1 MSEVASVPNAFSSFR
16 VLQGE
21 ASATETDQLFRNMA
35 ALFSITS
42 ERCDD
47 QQVAQYDTV
56 LCQLADLVETEARAH
71 VAKILS
77 PLDRAPGGVVVKLAR
92 DEIEVAR
99 PLLEFSKVLSDDD
112 LIDIVS
118 SSSEDHRVAIASRTF
133 VGERVGDAI
142 AEHGGKDSI
151 DRLVKNESANLGTF
165 AIGKMVERAANDGEM
180 AKQLRGRAD
189 IDWGKV
195 GSAIGTAGQRVLDNL
210 GLKAKVPDENAM
222 SNAKAIAYGRI
233 KNRAGFSAQ
242 EWRLAWNQVKALS
255 DREQIDMRTLA
266 RFARFGYGH
275 HVASSL
281 TMMLNVPAEV
291 LLKWLSTQ
299 DYVAV
304 TISLRA
310 MGMDPELVPSVFA
323 ALPWRD
329 APSKQELDN
338 VLQRYE
344 ALSSDE
350 ARGIFRL
357 WRAHAFRK
365 KTTVHAAEA

>member
-1 MSEVASVPNAFSSFR
+1 MSETASAPNAFSSFR

-21 ASATETDQLFRNMA
+21 ASASETEQLFRNIA
-35 ALFSITS
+35 SLFSIAS
-42 ERCDD
+42 DRCDD
-47 QQVAQYDTV
+47 QQVAQYDAV
-56 LCQLADLVETEARAH
+56 LCQLAELVESEARAH
-71 VAKILS
+71 VAKLLS

-99 PLLEFSKVLSDDD
+99 PLLEFSKILSDDD
-112 LIDIVS
+112 LIEIVS
-118 SSSEDHRVAIASRTF
+118 STSEDHRVAIAGRTE

-142 AEHGGKDSI
+142 VEYGGKEAME
-151 DRLVKNESANLGTF
+151 RLVTNDTAHLGTY
-165 AIGKMVERAANDGEM
+165 ALGKMVQEAETDTKLAAN
-180 AKQLRGRAD
+180 LRGRED
-189 IDWGKV
+189 VDWRKV
-195 GSAIGTAGQRVLDNL
+195 SSAIGSAGQRVLDNL
-210 GLKAKVPDENAM
+210 GLMSRSSKPDAM
-222 SNAKAIAYGRI
+222 SNAKAIAYGRL

-242 EWRLAWNQVKALS
+242 EWRLAWNQVKALA

-281 TMMLNVPAEV
+281 TMMLNVPSEV

-310 MGMDPELVPSVFA
+310 MGMDPELVGSIFA

-329 APSKQELDN
+329 APSKQDIDQ
-338 VLQRYE
+338 VLQRFE

-365 KTTVHAAEA
+365 RPQNQTAVA

>member
-1 MSEVASVPNAFSSFR
+1 M
-16 VLQGE
+16 
-21 ASATETDQLFRNMA
+21 TD
-35 ALFSITS
+35 
-42 ERCDD
+42 
-47 QQVAQYDTV
+47 
-56 LCQLADLVETEARAH
+56 
-71 VAKILS
+71 
-77 PLDRAPGGVVVKLAR
+77 
-92 DEIEVAR
+92 IEVAR

-118 SSSEDHRVAIASRTF
+118 STSEDHRIAIAGRDA

-142 AEHGGKDSI
+142 VEHGGKDSV
-151 DRLVKNESANLGTF
+151 DRLVKNEAAELGDFALGKIVEQAENDARLAN
-165 AIGKMVERAANDGEM
+165 N
-180 AKQLRGRAD
+180 LRGRKD
-189 IDWGKV
+189 IDWTKV
-195 GSAIGTAGQRVLDNL
+195 SSAIGTAGQRVLDKL
-210 GLKAKVPDENAM
+210 ALTARPTEANAM
-222 SNAKAIAYGRI
+222 SNAKAIAYGRL

-242 EWRLAWNQVKALS
+242 EWRLAWNQVKALA

-281 TMMLNVPAEV
+281 TMMLNVPSEV

-310 MGMDPELVPSVFA
+310 MGMDPDLVGAVFA

-329 APSKQELDN
+329 APSKDDVEQ
-338 VLQRYE
+338 VLQRFE

-365 KTTVHAAEA
+365 RPQNTSAVA

>member
-1 MSEVASVPNAFSSFR
+1 MTDIASAPNAFASFR

-21 ASATETDQLFRNMA
+21 ASASETEQLFRNMA

-42 ERCDD
+42 DRCDD
-47 QQVAQYDTV
+47 QQVAQYDAV
-56 LCQLADLVETEARAH
+56 LCQLAELVESEARAH

-77 PLDRAPGGVVVKLAR
+77 PLDRAPGGVVAKLAH

-99 PLLEFSKVLSDDD
+99 PILEFSKVLSDDD

-118 SSSEDHRVAIASRTF
+118 STSEDHRVAIAGRTF

-142 AEHGGKDSI
+142 VEHGGKESMV
-151 DRLVKNESANLGTF
+151 RLVKNETAALGTY
-165 AIGKMVERAANDGEM
+165 ALGKMVEQAITDTEM
-180 AKQLRGRAD
+180 ADNLRGREE

-195 GSAIGTAGQRVLDNL
+195 GAAIGTAGQRVLEKL
-210 GLKAKVPDENAM
+210 ALTARPSRPDAM
-222 SNAKAIAYGRI
+222 STAKAIAYGRL

-242 EWRLAWNQVKALS
+242 EWRLAWNQVKALT

-310 MGMDPELVPSVFA
+310 MGMDPELVPSVFG

-329 APSKQELDN
+329 APTKEELDQ
-338 VLQRYE
+338 VLQRFE

-365 KTTVHAAEA
+365 RMSDQHAVA

>member
-1 MSEVASVPNAFSSFR
+1 MSETAPVPNAFASFR
-16 VLQGE
+16 VLKGE
-21 ASATETDQLFRNMA
+21 ASPSETEQLFRNVA
-35 ALFSITS
+35 ALFSIAS
-42 ERCDD
+42 DLCDD
-47 QQVAQYDTV
+47 QQVSQYDTV
-56 LCQLADLVETEARAH
+56 LCQLAELVESEARAH
-71 VAKILS
+71 VATILS
-77 PLDRAPGGVVVKLAR
+77 PLDRAPGGVVAKLAH
-92 DEIEVAR
+92 DEIDVAR

-118 SSSEDHRVAIASRTF
+118 STSEDHRVVIAGRTA

-142 AEHGGKDSI
+142 VIHGGKQAMDT
-151 DRLVKNESANLGTF
+151 LVKNETAELGTF
-165 AIGKMVERAANDGEM
+165 ALQRIVQQAENDTELAAN
-180 AKQLRGRAD
+180 LRGRTD
-189 IDWGKV
+189 IDWKQV
-195 GSAIGTAGQRVLDNL
+195 GAAIGTAGQRVLDKL
-210 GLKAKVPDENAM
+210 ALTARPARADAM
-222 SNAKAIAYGRI
+222 SSAKAIAYGRL

-281 TMMLNVPAEV
+281 TMMLNVPSEV

-310 MGMDPELVPSVFA
+310 MGMDPELVGPVFA

-329 APSKQELDN
+329 APTKQDIDQ
-338 VLQRYE
+338 VLQRFE

-350 ARGIFRL
+350 ARDIFRL

-365 KTTVHAAEA
+365 RAAHHDAVA

>member
-1 MSEVASVPNAFSSFR
+1 MSENATAPNAFSSFR
-16 VLQGE
+16 VLQGD
-21 ASATETDQLFRNMA
+21 ASASETEQLFRNMA
-35 ALFSITS
+35 SLFSITS
-42 ERCDD
+42 DRCDD
-47 QQVAQYDTV
+47 QQVAQYDAV
-56 LCQLADLVETEARAH
+56 LCQLAELVESEARAH
-71 VAKILS
+71 VATLLS
-77 PLDRAPGGVVVKLAR
+77 PLDRAPGGVVAKLAH
-92 DEIEVAR
+92 DEIAVAR

-118 SSSEDHRVAIASRTF
+118 SRGEEHRVAIAGRNE

-142 AEHGGKDSI
+142 IEFGGKESM
-151 DRLVKNESANLGTF
+151 DRLVKNESAQLGTF
-165 AIGKMVERAANDGEM
+165 ALGKIVELAENDTEL
-180 AKQLRGRAD
+180 AKNLRGRQD

-195 GSAIGTAGQRVLDNL
+195 GSAIGTAGQRVLDKL
-210 GLKAKVPDENAM
+210 ALTARPAKADAM
-222 SNAKAIAYGRI
+222 SSAKAIAYGRL

-281 TMMLNVPAEV
+281 TMMLNVPSEV

-310 MGMDPELVPSVFA
+310 MGMDPEIVGSVFA

-329 APSKQELDN
+329 APSKADIDQ
-338 VLQRYE
+338 VLKRFE

-365 KTTVHAAEA
+365 RPQAENAVA

>member
-1 MSEVASVPNAFSSFR
+1 MSDIASVPNAFSSFR

-21 ASATETDQLFRNMA
+21 ASASETEQLFRNMA

-47 QQVAQYDTV
+47 QQVAQYDAV
-56 LCQLADLVETEARAH
+56 LCQLADLVETEARLH

-77 PLDRAPGGVVVKLAR
+77 PLDRAPGGVVVKLAH
-92 DEIEVAR
+92 DEIRVAR
-99 PLLEFSKVLSDDD
+99 PLLEFSKILSDDD

-118 SSSEDHRVAIASRTF
+118 STSEDHRVAIAGRTF

-142 AEHGGKDSI
+142 AEHGGRESM
-151 DRLVKNESANLGTF
+151 DRLVKNESAQLGTF
-165 AIGKMVERAANDGEM
+165 ALGKMVERAASDGEM
-180 AKQLRGRAD
+180 AKNLRGRGD

-195 GSAIGTAGQRVLDNL
+195 GSAIGSAGQRVLDNL
-210 GLKAKVPDENAM
+210 GLTSKSSKPDAM
-222 SNAKAIAYGRI
+222 SSAKAIAYGRI
-233 KNRAGFSAQ
+233 RNRAGFSAQ
-242 EWRLAWNQVKALS
+242 EWRLAWNQVKALA

-310 MGMDPELVPSVFA
+310 MGMDPEIVAPVFG

-329 APSKQELDN
+329 APSKDEINQ
-338 VLQRYE
+338 VLQRFE

-365 KTTVHAAEA
+365 KTSA

>member
-1 MSEVASVPNAFSSFR
+1 MSETASLPNAFASFR

-21 ASATETDQLFRNMA
+21 ASPMETEQLFRNMA

-42 ERCDD
+42 DRCDD
-47 QQVAQYDTV
+47 QQVAQYDAV

-77 PLDRAPGGVVVKLAR
+77 PLDRAPGGVVVKLAH
-92 DEIEVAR
+92 DDIAVAK

-118 SSSEDHRVAIASRTF
+118 STSEAHRIAIAGRAA

-142 AEHGGKDSI
+142 AEHGGKDAVET
-151 DRLVKNESANLGTF
+151 LVRNETAELGTY
-165 AIGKMVERAANDGEM
+165 ALGKIVEKAETDTEL
-180 AKQLRGRAD
+180 AKNLRGRND
-189 IDWGKV
+189 IDWREV
-195 GSAIGTAGQRVLDNL
+195 GTAIGTAGQRVLEKL
-210 GLKAKVPDENAM
+210 ALTARPTKVDAM
-222 SNAKAIAYGRI
+222 SSAKAIAYNRL
-233 KNRAGFSAQ
+233 KTRAGFSAQ
-242 EWRLAWNQVKALS
+242 EWRLAWNQVKALA

-281 TMMLNVPAEV
+281 TMMLNVPSEV

-310 MGMDPELVPSVFA
+310 MGMDPELVSPVFA

-329 APSKQELDN
+329 APTKADVDQ
-338 VLQRYE
+338 VLQRFE

-365 KTTVHAAEA
+365 RTNGNSAVA

>member
-1 MSEVASVPNAFSSFR
+1 MSETASAPNAFASFR

-21 ASATETDQLFRNMA
+21 ASPSETEQLFRNMA
-35 ALFSITS
+35 SLFSITS
-42 ERCDD
+42 DRCDD
-47 QQVAQYDTV
+47 QQVAQYDAV
-56 LCQLADLVETEARAH
+56 LCQLAELVESEARAH

-77 PLDRAPGGVVVKLAR
+77 PLDRAPGGVVAKLAH
-92 DEIEVAR
+92 DDIEVAR

-118 SSSEDHRVAIASRTF
+118 SASEEHRVAIASRSA

-142 AEHGGKDSI
+142 AEHGGKESVG
-151 DRLVKNESANLGTF
+151 RLVKNENSALGTF
-165 AIGKMVERAANDGEM
+165 ALNKIVEQAEHDAELAAN
-180 AKQLRGRAD
+180 LRGRGD
-189 IDWGKV
+189 IDWGEV
-195 GSAIGTAGQRVLDNL
+195 RSAIGTAGQRVLDKL
-210 GLKAKVPDENAM
+210 ALTARPARTDAM
-222 SNAKAIAYGRI
+222 STAKAIAYGRL

-281 TMMLNVPAEV
+281 TMMLNVPSEV

-310 MGMDPELVPSVFA
+310 MGMDPELVGPVFA
-323 ALPWRD
+323 SLPWRD
-329 APSKQELDN
+329 APTKEDIDQ
-338 VLQRYE
+338 VLKRFE

-357 WRAHAFRK
+357 WRSHAFRK
-365 KTTVHAAEA
+365 RPSSHPAVA

>member
-1 MSEVASVPNAFSSFR
+1 MSDTASAPNAFASFR

-21 ASATETDQLFRNMA
+21 ASASETEQLFRNMA

-42 ERCDD
+42 DRCDD
-47 QQVAQYDTV
+47 QQVAQYDAV
-56 LCQLADLVETEARAH
+56 LCQLAELVESEARAH

-77 PLDRAPGGVVVKLAR
+77 PLDRAPGGVVAKLAH

-118 SSSEDHRVAIASRTF
+118 AASEDHRVAIAGRTF

-142 AEHGGKDSI
+142 AEHGGKESMG
-151 DRLVKNESANLGTF
+151 RLVKNETANLGTY
-165 AIGKMVERAANDGEM
+165 AIAKMVEQAINDTEM
-180 AKQLRGRAD
+180 AENLRGRED
-189 IDWGKV
+189 IDWQRV
-195 GSAIGTAGQRVLDNL
+195 GSAIGSAGQRVLENL
-210 GLKAKVPDENAM
+210 ALTARPSKADAM
-222 SNAKAIAYGRI
+222 SSAKAIAYGRI

-242 EWRLAWNQVKALS
+242 EWRLAWNQVKALT

-310 MGMDPELVPSVFA
+310 MGMDPEIVASVFGV
-323 ALPWRD
+323 LPWRD
-329 APSKQELDN
+329 APTQEDIEQ
-338 VLQRYE
+338 VLQRFE

-365 KTTVHAAEA
+365 RPHSQHAVA

>member
-1 MSEVASVPNAFSSFR
+1 MSETASTPNAFASFR

-21 ASATETDQLFRNMA
+21 ASASETEQLFRNMA
-35 ALFSITS
+35 SLFSITS
-42 ERCDD
+42 DRCDD
-47 QQVAQYDTV
+47 QQVAQYDAV
-56 LCQLADLVETEARAH
+56 LCQLAELVESEARAH

-77 PLDRAPGGVVVKLAR
+77 PLDRAPGGVVVKLAH

-118 SSSEDHRVAIASRTF
+118 STSEDHRVAIAGRDA

-142 AEHGGKDSI
+142 VEHGGKDSM
-151 DRLVKNESANLGTF
+151 DRLVKNEAAELGTF
-165 AIGKMVERAANDGEM
+165 ALEKIVEQAENDSEL
-180 AKQLRGRAD
+180 ADNLRGRKD
-189 IDWGKV
+189 VDWSRV
-195 GSAIGTAGQRVLDNL
+195 GSAISTAGQRVLEKLALTARPTED
-210 GLKAKVPDENAM
+210 NAM
-222 SNAKAIAYGRI
+222 SNAKAIAYGRL

-310 MGMDPELVPSVFA
+310 MGMDPELVGSVFA

-329 APSKQELDN
+329 APSKEDIDQ
-338 VLQRYE
+338 VLQRFE

-365 KTTVHAAEA
+365 RPQGASAVA